1 MWKQANVTPL
11 FKKDDPSVFSNYGQ
25 VALVKSWPE
34 RIVFKHLY
42 NFIHRNIMFC
52 KYQAGFLQGH
62 STVFQLLETYDHIVW
77 RIVEGK
83 SCCTVFPDLIGT
95 KDFYIN

>member
-1 MWKQANVTPL
+1 
-11 FKKDDPSVFSNYGQ
+11 
-25 VALVKSWPE
+25 
-34 RIVFKHLY
+34 
-42 NFIHRNIMFC
+42 MFF

-62 STVFQLLETYDHIVW
+62 STVFQLETYDDIAW

-83 SCCTVFPDLIGT
+83 SCCGVFPDLFGT